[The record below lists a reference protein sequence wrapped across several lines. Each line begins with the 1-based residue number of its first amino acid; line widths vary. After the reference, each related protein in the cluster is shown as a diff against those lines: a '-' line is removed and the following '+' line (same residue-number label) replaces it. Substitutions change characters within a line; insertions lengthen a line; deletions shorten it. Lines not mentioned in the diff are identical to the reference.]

1 MVHQGPQGGGSER
14 RRNRKREQE
23 FDKRKEG
30 KRDTVKDM
38 GEIVF
43 VFWNKKEV

>member
-1 MVHQGPQGGGSER
+1 MEAARDEGTEKG
-14 RRNRKREQE
+14 EQE

-30 KRDTVKDM
+30 TRDTVKDM

-43 VFWNKKEV
+43 VFWNKKKV